1 MTVFIVGATG
11 FIGSK
16 LAGALI
22 KRGFK
27 ARCLA
32 RSEKSARKCADMG
45 LEAFM
50 GDIADPESLKGAMD
64 GADVAV
70 NLAGII
76 REKGGQTFGKVH
88 VEGTEHLIGEAKRA
102 GVRHFFQ
109 QSALG
114 ADISSKAAYH
124 RTKAEAERAVI
135 SSGVPFT
142 IFRPSLVVGPGDGF
156 TSQVMDIIKAPSPF
170 IPVPGKGEARF
181 QPMYVD
187 DWVECFMRVVEN
199 PGALGKTYEL
209 GGPGHLAY
217 NTMVTDIAEAMGIRK
232 PLLHIPMGLASL
244 GVRILEKTPLSPASP
259 EQLMLLNM
267 DNVCDKESV
276 RKNFGFDPAPFREAL
291 KLFISPRGRDS

>member
-1 MTVFIVGATG
+1 
-11 FIGSK
+11 
-16 LAGALI
+16 
-22 KRGFK
+22 
-27 ARCLA
+27 
-32 RSEKSARKCADMG
+32 MG

-102 GVRHFFQ
+102 GVRRFFH

-124 RTKAEAERAVI
+124 RTKAEAERAVV

-156 TSQVMDIIKAPSPF
+156 TLQVMDIIKAPSPF
-170 IPVPGKGEARF
+170 IPVPGTGEARF

-187 DWVECFMRVVEN
+187 DWVECFMRAVEN
-199 PGALGKTYEL
+199 PGALGRTYEL

-244 GVRILEKTPLSPASP
+244 GVRILEKTPLSPATP

-267 DNVCDKESV
+267 DNVCDRESV